1 MNYKYELIKGPLMF
15 ISLFKKKN
23 CGVTGF
29 RFKRYGLL
37 CLIRKTSFSP

>member
-1 MNYKYELIKGPLMF
+1 MNHNYELIKGPLRF
-15 ISLFKKKN
+15 ISLFKKKQ
-23 CGVTGF
+23 VLTGF